1 MQRQLVAA
9 GVAVTGVAAA
19 LALRRLVVARRA
31 AALLNKLQLKTP
43 VPPDV
48 EISQA
53 VKLTPIKE
61 LFDRKFGLREGE
73 LFAHGTYKGKLSL
86 SVYERLKHQP
96 DGNYVVV
103 CGINPTPL
111 GEGKSTTTIGL
122 SQALGAHLGQ
132 QVMTCIR
139 QPSMGP
145 TFGIKGGAAGGG
157 CVLAH

>member
-96 DGNYVVV
+96 VDRLRAGVDEN
-103 CGINPTPL
+103 L
-111 GEGKSTTTIGL
+111 
-122 SQALGAHLGQ
+122 
-132 QVMTCIR
+132 TCADR
-139 QPSMGP
+139 
-145 TFGIKGGAAGGG
+145 
-157 CVLAH
+157 